1 MDRNNKGFVV
11 IIGAGVIGRSWA
23 ASFLAGGYKVV
34 ISDPQDGI
42 EDIVREVLPKYLD
55 GIPGRSFSER
65 EIQNLMRGVDFEK
78 DLAKAVKGAVAVQE
92 NGPEKEEFKQK
103 LFADLERIVDAK
115 TLLLSSSSGI
125 TPQVIGATMQDP
137 NRVVIGHPFNPPH
150 QLPLV
155 EVCGTADADTALLE
169 RVMTFYRD
177 LGKKPSQLKKPVPG
191 FVANRLQT
199 VLVMEALRL
208 VKDGV
213 VDIASL
219 DQIMLN
225 SLGPRWASVGPL
237 LAGHLG
243 GGNGGLGGIIS
254 NILNHLA
261 QSMDIEPIDDVSI
274 AKIAAMAEEVYPP
287 VDKAYLAD
295 LRDRRTIQII
305 EMQMAECDSSEN

>member
-1 MDRNNKGFVV
+1 MNTDTNNKGTVT

-23 ASFLAGGYKVV
+23 AAFLAGGYGVT
-34 ISDPQDGI
+34 ISDPLDGI
-42 EDIVREVLPKYLD
+42 EEIVWEALPKYLS
-55 GIPGRSFSER
+55 GIPGRSFSEQDIR
-65 EIQNLMRGVDFEK
+65 DLMTQVSFEK
-78 DLAKAVKGAVAVQE
+78 DVTKAARGAVAVQE

-103 LFADLERIVDAK
+103 LFSDLERVVDAE

-125 TPQVIGATMQDP
+125 TPQVIGATMRNP

-155 EVCGTADADTALLE
+155 EVCGTVNADTTLIE
-169 RVMTFYRD
+169 RVMTFYKD

-225 SLGPRWASVGPL
+225 SLGPRWTSVGPL

-243 GGNGGLGGIIS
+243 GGDGGLSGIIS
-254 NILNHLA
+254 HILNHLA
-261 QSMDIEPIDDVSI
+261 QNMGIEPFDDDSI
-274 AKIAAMAEEVYPP
+274 AKIGAMAEEAYPLTE
-287 VDKAYLAD
+287 KARLAD

-305 EMQMAECDSSEN
+305 EIRMAE